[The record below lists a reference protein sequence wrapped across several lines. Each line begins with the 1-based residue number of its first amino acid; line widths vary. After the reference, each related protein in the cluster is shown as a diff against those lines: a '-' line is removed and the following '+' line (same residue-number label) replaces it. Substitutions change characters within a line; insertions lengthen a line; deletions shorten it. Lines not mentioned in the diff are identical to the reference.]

1 MMSWLKKLKVFR
13 VRILFI
19 QLKNVDY
26 YTKEK
31 KITDHDH
38 SNNYVTTQKLNQLTK
53 ENFAKILKKANLANK
68 DYITNFLKKNKF

>member
-1 MMSWLKKLKVFR
+1 MMNWLKKLKVFR
-13 VRILFI
+13 LRILFI

-38 SNNYVTTQKLNQLTK
+38 NNNYVTTQKLNQLTK
-53 ENFAKILKKANLANK
+53 ENFAKILKNVNLANK
-68 DYITNFLKKNKF
+68 NDITNFLKKSKF